1 MKVTKMV
8 KKAIEW
14 YCESAALVYRP
25 DHYNDHREI
34 W

>member
-1 MKVTKMV
+1 MKVTKMM

-14 YCESAALVYRP
+14 YCESAALMYQP
-25 DHYNDHREI
+25 DHTRTRIH

>member
-14 YCESAALVYRP
+14 YCESAALMYRVN
-25 DHYNDHREI
+25 DTEHYHEI
-34 W
+34 